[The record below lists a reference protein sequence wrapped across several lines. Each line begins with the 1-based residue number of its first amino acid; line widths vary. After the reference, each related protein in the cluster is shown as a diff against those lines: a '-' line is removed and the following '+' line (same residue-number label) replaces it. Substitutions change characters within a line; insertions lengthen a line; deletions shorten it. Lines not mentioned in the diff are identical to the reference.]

1 VNYVVCGQSI
11 FSVQG
16 PPPPRYPITSDNPSC
31 PTRFATAA
39 EFLGQPGRPARSDAG
54 GWWHGHTNTGSR
66 CSRYQQDKMNDA
78 VITNVFFLGQN

>member
-1 VNYVVCGQSI
+1 MNYVVCGQSI

-39 EFLGQPGRPARSDAG
+39 EFLGQPGRTLEDGGTVIQIQGPDVAG
-54 GWWHGHTNTGSR
+54 INR
-66 CSRYQQDKMNDA
+66 IK
-78 VITNVFFLGQN
+78 